1 MSEEISMTEAAE
13 GEFHLTPSAQ
23 AILAYLEECGGEPV
37 TKSVIAADLGR
48 SEKTVDRL
56 MSKMR
61 EPGYIQAEEH
71 WTETGAQLANSYTVV
86 SR

>member
-1 MSEEISMTEAAE
+1 MAGVTEE
-13 GEFHLTPSAQ
+13 EFHLTPSAQ
-23 AILAYLEECGGEPV
+23 AILAYLDEHEGEPV
-37 TKSVIAADLGR
+37 TKSAIAADLGR
-48 SEKTVDRL
+48 CEKTIDRL

-61 EPGYIQAEEH
+61 DHGYIKVEEH

>member
-1 MSEEISMTEAAE
+1 M
-13 GEFHLTPSAQ
+13 
-23 AILAYLEECGGEPV
+23 

-61 EPGYIQAEEH
+61 EHGYIQAEEH

>member
-1 MSEEISMTEAAE
+1 MSENISMAEVGE
-13 GEFHLTPSAQ
+13 GEFHLTPSAH
-23 AILAYLEECGGEPV
+23 AILAYLKDRGGEPV

-61 EPGYIQAEEH
+61 EHGYIQVEEH
-71 WTETGAQLANSYTVV
+71 WTETGAQLANTYTVV

>member
-1 MSEEISMTEAAE
+1 MADSSVSENGSA
-13 GEFHLTPSAQ
+13 GELRLTPSAR
-23 AILAYLEECGGEPV
+23 AILAYVADHEGEPV
-37 TKSVIAADLGR
+37 TKAAIASALGR

-61 EPGYIQAEEH
+61 EHNYLEV
-71 WTETGAQLANSYTVV
+71 ETRWSESGAQLANSYKVV

>member
-1 MSEEISMTEAAE
+1 MSEDISMAEAAE

-23 AILAYLEECGGEPV
+23 AILSYLEDRGGEPV
-37 TKSVIAADLGR
+37 TKSAIAAALDR

-61 EPGYIQAEEH
+61 EHGYIQVEER

-86 SR
+86 FR

>member
-1 MSEEISMTEAAE
+1 MTEVAE

-23 AILAYLEECGGEPV
+23 AILAYLEEPV

-56 MSKMR
+56 MSKMC
-61 EPGYIQAEEH
+61 EHGYIQAEEH

>member
-13 GEFHLTPSAQ
+13 GEYHLTPSAQ
-23 AILAYLEECGGEPV
+23 AILAYPV

-61 EPGYIQAEEH
+61 EHGYIQAEEH